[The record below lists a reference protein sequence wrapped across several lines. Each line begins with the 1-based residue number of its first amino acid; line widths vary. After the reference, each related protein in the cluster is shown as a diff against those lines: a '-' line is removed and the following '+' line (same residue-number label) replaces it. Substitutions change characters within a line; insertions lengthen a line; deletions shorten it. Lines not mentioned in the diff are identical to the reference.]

1 MNSTKAFQA
10 WVKQACPE
18 EIRGSKFEYQGG
30 SKQPITHPAFQ
41 RWFDAC
47 LERGFTVPEWPIEYG
62 GAGMDKR
69 EAGALHEAMRA
80 CGAPPALQ
88 GIGPTMLGSTLLEFG
103 TDDQKAR
110 HLPRI
115 ARGEVRWCQGYSEP
129 GAGSDLVSLQTRAVD
144 NGDFYLVNGS
154 KIWTSNA
161 HMSDWIFCLVRTDA
175 DAPKQEGISFLL
187 FPLDQP
193 GVTVN
198 TIDLINGSSDFC
210 QTFFDDATASKA
222 DLVGQENH
230 GWSVAK
236 RLLQFERASV
246 GAGRFLP
253 RGSAL
258 PAVLKSYAPEDS
270 AARQSALCIEI
281 DDAAFQL
288 TRKRAA
294 EETHGGT
301 PTFTTSIFKYISS
314 ELESRRLEATISAMG
329 TQGLGWFGD
338 NFNTEEL
345 DATRNWLLSKGFL
358 IAGGSSE
365 IQRNII
371 AKRVLGLPD

>member
-1 MNSTKAFQA
+1 MNSAEAFRA

-47 LERGFTVPEWPIEYG
+47 VERGFTVPEWPKEYG

-69 EAGALHEAMRA
+69 EARTLREAMRA
-80 CGAPPALQ
+80 CGAPLALQ
-88 GIGPTMLGSTLLEFG
+88 GVGPTMLGSTLLEFG

-110 HLPRI
+110 HLPPI

-129 GAGSDLVSLQTRAVD
+129 GAGSDLASLKTHAVD

-154 KIWTSNA
+154 KIWTSSA
-161 HMSDWIFCLVRTDA
+161 YMSDWIFCLVRTDVE
-175 DAPKQEGISFLL
+175 APRQQGISFLL

-193 GVTVN
+193 GVTIN
-198 TIDLINGSSDFC
+198 TIDLIDGSAEFC
-210 QTFFDDATASKA
+210 QVFFDGAKASKA
-222 DLVGQENH
+222 DLVGRENH

-246 GAGRFLP
+246 GTGQFLP
-253 RGSAL
+253 RGGAL
-258 PAVLKSYAPEDS
+258 PAALKSYAPEDS
-270 AARQSALCIEI
+270 AARQSALRIEI

-288 TRKRAA
+288 TRKRVA
-294 EETHGGT
+294 EETRGGT

-314 ELESRRLEATISAMG
+314 ELESRRLEATLSAMG
-329 TQGLGWFGD
+329 TQGLGWVGD
-338 NFNTEEL
+338 CFNDEEL
-345 DATRNWLLSKGFL
+345 RATRNWLLSKGYL

-371 AKRVLGLPD
+371 AKRVLGLPA